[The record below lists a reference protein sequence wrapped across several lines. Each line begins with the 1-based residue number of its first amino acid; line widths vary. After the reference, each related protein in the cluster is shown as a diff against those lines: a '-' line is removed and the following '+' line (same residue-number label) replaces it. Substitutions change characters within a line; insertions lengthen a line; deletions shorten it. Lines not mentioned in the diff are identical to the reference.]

1 MIDQRWSASPSE
13 RATSNPNVWLL
24 QHGPCWCRGL
34 PGDSGSFDL
43 MRFRSSHL
51 ELGEMR
57 INLLIVSERVMVGS
71 GPTCKQVYDSIPD
84 PKVVISTGSCPAA
97 RRFWDDSLI
106 GWTHVSELL
115 PVYMSVDACIFGEP
129 EALLEPVLSLTV
141 ETAMTGPTRLTRAG
155 SN

>member
-1 MIDQRWSASPSE
+1 
-13 RATSNPNVWLL
+13 
-24 QHGPCWCRGL
+24 
-34 PGDSGSFDL
+34 
-43 MRFRSSHL
+43 
-51 ELGEMR
+51 MR

-115 PVYMSVDACIFGEP
+115 PVYMSVEACIFGEP

-141 ETAMTGPTRLTRAG
+141 ETAMTGPTRLTRAA